1 MLNAIMSSNETIRHS
16 QSSILSIIRKLNNDV
31 ERFAKD
37 GSLPCKVYK
46 GDFKFDPQTSLKGKC
61 DITISYLNIDQQE
74 KFVKDRWITK
84 NFFMTNRNFKNV
96 DIDNLDSIITLDR
109 YYQNVKLRSLPE
121 GWKHDL
127 LFQSN
132 TSYSYKQHRNKHNI
146 ATLVVKTNF
155 ALQVH
160 GPDATDFGKTIR
172 TSITIRK
179 TVEANTNA

>member
-1 MLNAIMSSNETIRHS
+1 MLNAIRPSNTFHA
-16 QSSILSIIRKLNNDV
+16 IIRSLNNNV
-31 ERFAKD
+31 ERFAENN
-37 GSLPCKVYK
+37 SLPCKVYK
-46 GDFKFDPQTSLKGKC
+46 GDFKFDPQTRLKGKC

-74 KFVKDRWITK
+74 KFVKDRWIAK
-84 NFFMTNRNFKNV
+84 NFFMINRTFKNV
-96 DIDNLDSIITLDR
+96 DIDDLESIITLDR